1 MYKRTHISEDQL
13 EEVFAEGAKLLIA
26 KKKLKGVPIS
36 SYDVEKGKAY
46 LEYPD
51 GRREYAKKA

>member
-1 MYKRTHISEDQL
+1 MRDRKHIDEDQL
-13 EEVFAEGAKLLIA
+13 EEVFSEAAKLVIE

-36 SYDVEKGKAY
+36 RYDLETKRAY

-51 GRREYAKKA
+51 GRKVYAEA

>member
-1 MYKRTHISEDQL
+1 M
-13 EEVFAEGAKLLIA
+13 FAKAADLVIQ

-36 SYDVEKGKAY
+36 RYDIKTKRAY

-51 GRREYAKKA
+51 GRVVYAEA

>member
-1 MYKRTHISEDQL
+1 MCERKTIEEDEL
-13 EEVFAEGAKLLIA
+13 DVVFAEAAKLVIE

-36 SYDVEKGKAY
+36 KYDVETKQAY

-51 GRREYAKKA
+51 GRKVYAKA

>member
-1 MYKRTHISEDQL
+1 MCERKTLTEDDL
-13 EEVFAEGAKLLIA
+13 DVVFAEAAKLVIQ

-36 SYDVEKGKAY
+36 RYDLETKRAY

-51 GRREYAKKA
+51 GRKVYAET